1 MYGIQHNPQSSNN
14 WSDWSLLSFIALSTS
29 NTRGFRRKNLKN
41 GAHIL
46 NVKPNSFDGCSHSGD
61 ADFVHSFGKE

>member
-14 WSDWSLLSFIALSTS
+14 WWVWSLLSFIAISTS
-29 NTRGFRRKNLKN
+29 NTKGFRRKNPKN

-46 NVKPNSFDGCSHSGD
+46 NVKPNSLDGCSLSGD
-61 ADFVHSFGKE
+61 TDFVLFFGK